1 MKSVSNFALGV
12 ALALVVAP
20 PAFAQQAPQFNRS
33 ERAAILALK
42 TALDARNY
50 PAATSALATAQSQA
64 SSGYAR
70 YVASA
75 LQLRLATET
84 SNVGLQ
90 ATAIDAMIS
99 SGAAPA
105 AELPQLYRSQGT
117 LLLQAGK
124 YERAEAALTRAV
136 ELSPSDPELIL
147 ALAELKNTR
156 RKPQEAV
163 PLMERAI
170 DLRRASGQLVP
181 EGWYKRAA
189 AFALAHRAM
198 PQAMRFS
205 RELVAAYPTPVNWR
219 DAVLVHRDAA
229 PADPNVRLDSLR
241 LLRATKA
248 LAGERDYMELAQ
260 ALSSA
265 GLNAE
270 AKSVLDQGVASNM
283 VDPAKATFKELIV
296 ATGKQAAVERKA
308 LSGLHTQGMAAATGT
323 AAMSAADAHLSAGDH
338 AKAAALYQAAIQ
350 KGGVDAGVAG
360 TRLGIAHALAGQRAE
375 AEAAFRALG
384 GTRADL
390 ASLWLVWLGQRA

>member
-12 ALALVVAP
+12 ALALVVAR
-20 PAFAQQAPQFNRS
+20 PAVAQQAPQFSKS

-75 LQLRLATET
+75 LQLRLASET
-84 SNVGLQ
+84 QNVGLQ

-124 YERAEAALTRAV
+124 YERAEASLTRAV
-136 ELSPSDPELIL
+136 ELSPNDPELIL

-170 DLRRASGQLVP
+170 DIRRAAGQPVP
-181 EGWYKRAA
+181 ESWYKRAA
-189 AFALAHRAM
+189 AFALANRAM

-229 PADPNVRLDSLR
+229 SADPNVRLDSLR

-265 GLNAE
+265 GLNTE
-270 AKSVLDQGVASNM
+270 AKSVLDQGVSANM
-283 VDPAKATFKELIV
+283 VDPAKASFKELI
-296 ATGKQAAVERKA
+296 ASTGKQAAADRKA
-308 LSGLHTQGMAAATGT
+308 LAGLHTQGMAAATGT
-323 AAMSAADAHLSAGDH
+323 TALSAADAHLSAGDY

-350 KGGVDAGVAG
+350 KGGVDTAVAG
-360 TRLGIAHALAGQRAE
+360 TRLGIAHAMAGQRAE
-375 AEAAFRALG
+375 AEAAFRTLAG
-384 GTRADL
+384 PRADL